1 MGKIEAKQGK
11 RGKLVAHVA
20 KSINIRD
27 EIEKKGRSGEKWP
40 KQRKRARN
48 REIDKTKTGM
58 ATNSENIKQLR
69 KWTRNGENRGS
80 AENRDKIEKK
90 IIGRGNA
97 ENSENATNTAR
108 RGNIEL
114 YRNRENGEMGN
125 RKQGI
130 GKIENGKSRKCRTQG
145 NRENR
150 QNGPHREN
158 RETQRQIDIKE
169 KTRE

>member
-1 MGKIEAKQGK
+1 
-11 RGKLVAHVA
+11 
-20 KSINIRD
+20 
-27 EIEKKGRSGEKWP
+27 
-40 KQRKRARN
+40 
-48 REIDKTKTGM
+48 M

-125 RKQGI
+125 RK
-130 GKIENGKSRKCRTQG
+130 
-145 NRENR
+145 
-150 QNGPHREN
+150 
-158 RETQRQIDIKE
+158 
-169 KTRE
+169 